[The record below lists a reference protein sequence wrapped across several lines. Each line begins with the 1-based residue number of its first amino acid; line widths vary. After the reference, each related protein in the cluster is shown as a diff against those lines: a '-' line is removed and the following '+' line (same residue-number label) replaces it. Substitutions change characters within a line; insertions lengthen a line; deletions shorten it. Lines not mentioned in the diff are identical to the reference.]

1 MSSIAVID
9 ILSVACAAYR
19 INGNQIL
26 RESKDDKIANSVLV
40 KAHFWDNKHLDVT
53 DEDRAKAEE
62 VKNYICQQ
70 VTMMMLTGT
79 TINDFLNSVFA
90 IVNTEK
96 THLRNIGVVTWAPKL
111 CADLARTD
119 EQKHEMTVLSY
130 GSNYLGKDGD
140 KIELTFTTIV
150 ERWTQAYNCYRYTG
164 HDGQGNL
171 VGFLSKNKLSNL
183 TGVKIK
189 GRIKTTEK
197 GRFTGGKT
205 TYLNYVKEIK

>member
-9 ILSVACAAYR
+9 ILAVACAAYR

-26 RESKDDKIANSVLV
+26 RESKDDKIANGVLV
-40 KAHFWDNKHLDVT
+40 KAHFLDNKHLDVT
-53 DEDRAKAEE
+53 DEDRERAEE
-62 VKNYICQQ
+62 VKNYICQR
-70 VTMMMLTGT
+70 VTMMLLTNT
-79 TINDFLNSVFA
+79 VVNDFLSSVFT
-90 IVNTEK
+90 IVSSEK
-96 THLRNIGVVTWAPKL
+96 THPRNIGMATWAPKL
-111 CADLARTD
+111 CADLTRTD

-130 GSNYLGKDGD
+130 GSNYLGKVGD
-140 KIELTFTTIV
+140 KIELTFTTVV
-150 ERWTQAYNCYRYTG
+150 ERWTQSYNCYRYTG

-171 VGFLSKNKLSNL
+171 VGFLSKNKLSSQ